1 MADVFISYSRTDEPF
16 VERLRTA
23 LADAGVDVWVD
34 REDIGPAVEWRREI
48 ELGILGADVFAFVI
62 SPDSLC
68 SAPCRR
74 ELEHAVATHKRIAP
88 LLLRE
93 PESLP
98 VPEDLA
104 NRNYIFFRADSDF
117 PSGLAALLAA
127 IEDLPEWARQHT
139 RLLERAEEWQDR
151 GRDASFLLRGSDLAD
166 GERWLGEQGADREPR
181 PTPLQTEYLLVS
193 RAAATRR
200 QRITIGAV
208 AAALAV
214 SVVLAV
220 VALVQRN
227 EATQQRDEAIRQ
239 AQLARSRELAAAA
252 IAAVEADPWKA
263 LEMGVDAAETSPT
276 PESTD
281 ALRAAL
287 EAPRESALLQVPDE
301 FIGTARFTGDSAGVV
316 TASYDRNG
324 RRRILRW
331 DLASGEPTPYRGP
344 QPGGAPLGDL
354 SPDGTLRVSARGLD
368 PRLTDAR
375 VGTPLV
381 EISRL
386 GSGVEGARSA
396 QFSPDGH
403 AFLTLSPDGIVRVWP
418 LEVTSLSAR
427 PTVAAAQSPD
437 GRTCLTATGAIIV
450 RFTSCR
456 DAADAQSWSIPQPGF
471 NTSFG
476 HMAALGFADGDPRLS
491 VYTDSTTT
499 AVDVRSG
506 DVLADLPVN
515 GLFRP
520 QVSPTGSIAVRR
532 SSRDSAEVIDSATQK
547 RIALLD
553 VYLNNNAQAV
563 AFSGDERKVAIF
575 DYAAPVVR
583 VWDLDDPRNPASIG
597 RFEVE
602 GVELDLNADG
612 SLLLV
617 GSETSTELWDVD
629 REVRLRTFAG
639 DRAVSAV
646 AFSADERFVLTGA
659 NGGRVQVWETA
670 TGRPVVDYP
679 VDIGAVAE
687 ASLSP
692 DGLLLARGYQGS
704 ALVFDCRACQ
714 DPPELVA
721 TARAELERRPTP
733 AATPVGP

>member
-1 MADVFISYSRTDEPF
+1 MADVFISYSRHDEPF
-16 VERLRTA
+16 VERLRAA
-23 LADAGVDVWVD
+23 LADAGIDVWVD

-48 ELGILGADVFAFVI
+48 ELGIEGADVFAFVI
-62 SPDSLC
+62 SPDSLR
-68 SAPCRR
+68 SEPCRR
-74 ELEHAVATHKRIAP
+74 ELEHALATHKRIAP
-88 LLLRE
+88 LLRRE
-93 PESLP
+93 PDSVP
-98 VPEDLA
+98 VPDELA
-104 NRNYIFFRADSDF
+104 SRNYIFFRADSDF
-117 PSGLAALLAA
+117 PPGLAALLAA

-166 GERWLGEQGADREPR
+166 GERWLGEQGADREPQ

-227 EATQQRDEAIRQ
+227 EATQQRDEAVRQ

-263 LEMGVDAAETSPT
+263 LEIAVDAAETSPT

-316 TASYDRNG
+316 TASYNRNG

-331 DLASGEPTPYRGP
+331 DLASGEPAPYRGP
-344 QPGGAPLGDL
+344 QPGEPPLGDL

-396 QFSPDGH
+396 QFSPDGR

-418 LEVTSLSAR
+418 LAVTSLSAR
-427 PTVAAAQSPD
+427 PAVAAAQSPD
-437 GRTCLTATGAIIV
+437 GSTCLTATGAIVV
-450 RFTSCR
+450 RSTSCR
-456 DAADAQSWSIPQPGF
+456 DASDAQSWPVPEPGF
-471 NTSFG
+471 NASFG
-476 HMAALGFADGDPRLS
+476 HLATLGFADGNPRLTL
-491 VYTDSTTT
+491 YTDSATTS
-499 AVDVRSG
+499 VDVRSG

-520 QVSPTGSIAVRR
+520 QVGPTGSTAVRR
-532 SSRDSAEVIDSATQK
+532 LNPNQAEVIDPATQK
-547 RIALLD
+547 QIAVLD
-553 VYLNNNAQAV
+553 VFLNNNAQQV
-563 AFSGDERKVAIF
+563 AFSGDERRVAIF
-575 DYAAPVVR
+575 DYAEPVVH
-583 VWDLDDPRNPASIG
+583 VWDLDDPDDPASIG

-602 GVELDLNADG
+602 GVELDLNAGG

-617 GSETSTELWDVD
+617 GSEVSTELWDVD
-629 REVRLRTFAG
+629 REVHLRTFEG
-639 DRAVSAV
+639 DRAVTAV
-646 AFSADERFVLTGA
+646 AFSDDERFVLAGL
-659 NGGRVQVWETA
+659 NGGRVRVWEA
-670 TGRPVVDYP
+670 AQAAP
-679 VDIGAVAE
+679 
-687 ASLSP
+687 SP
-692 DGLLLARGYQGS
+692 ITRS
-704 ALVFDCRACQ
+704 
-714 DPPELVA
+714 
-721 TARAELERRPTP
+721 T
-733 AATPVGP
+733 